1 MTPSGGAPIWVD
13 TARMT
18 RMPNRPKKPTTPRP
32 VSRSGPLGEVLV
44 ATGEQVSVDPKQGVA
59 ATVAQHSSNGAVA
72 KTAPAP
78 ERELAWGEAVMPG
91 GRVSIAREIK
101 PLPPT
106 VPFTPVQLSRL
117 DEALTLSTRTTG
129 LDFSVYLGNL
139 GSDTRAT
146 AEQLHASLGA
156 AATHSVLIAVSPG
169 QRVLEIVTG
178 EEAYRRLSDRGCK
191 LATMGMVAS
200 FKESD
205 LIGGLVSGL
214 RMLTDQVG
222 AAPKN

>member
-1 MTPSGGAPIWVD
+1 M
-13 TARMT
+13 
-18 RMPNRPKKPTTPRP
+18 
-32 VSRSGPLGEVLV
+32 
-44 ATGEQVSVDPKQGVA
+44 ATGEQVSVESQQGVS
-59 ATVAQHSSNGAVA
+59 ATATHSANGVV
-72 KTAPAP
+72 TSSGQ
-78 ERELAWGEAVMPG
+78 RELAFGEAVMPG
-91 GRVSIAREIK
+91 GRVSIAREVK
-101 PLPPT
+101 PLPLT

-129 LDFSVYLGNL
+129 LEFSVYLGNL
-139 GSDTRAT
+139 GTDTRKT
-146 AEQLHASLGA
+146 AEDLHASLGA
-156 AATHSVLIAVSPG
+156 ASTHSVLIAVSPG

-178 EEAYRRLSDRGCK
+178 DEAHRRLSDRGCK

-222 AAPKN
+222 HAPKV

>member
-1 MTPSGGAPIWVD
+1 
-13 TARMT
+13 
-18 RMPNRPKKPTTPRP
+18 
-32 VSRSGPLGEVLV
+32 
-44 ATGEQVSVDPKQGVA
+44 
-59 ATVAQHSSNGAVA
+59 
-72 KTAPAP
+72 
-78 ERELAWGEAVMPG
+78 MPG
-91 GRVSIAREIK
+91 GRISIAHEVK
-101 PLPPT
+101 PLPLT

-129 LDFSVYLGNL
+129 LEFSVYLGNL
-139 GSDTRAT
+139 GADTRKT
-146 AEQLHASLGA
+146 AEDLHASLGA
-156 AATHSVLIAVSPG
+156 TATHSVLIAVSPG

-178 EEAYRRLSDRGCK
+178 EEAHRRLSDRGCK

-222 AAPKN
+222 HDPRH

>member
-1 MTPSGGAPIWVD
+1 M
-13 TARMT
+13 ARMLIRPKQP
-18 RMPNRPKKPTTPRP
+18 RMPAP
-32 VSRSGPLGEVLV
+32 VRRSGPLGEVPV
-44 ATGEQVSVDPKQGVA
+44 ATGEQVSVEPQQGVSATGRHSANGVA
-59 ATVAQHSSNGAVA
+59 ARPAQ
-72 KTAPAP
+72 
-78 ERELAWGEAVMPG
+78 RELALGEAVMPG
-91 GRVSIAREIK
+91 GRISIAREVK
-101 PLPPT
+101 PLPMT

-139 GSDTRAT
+139 GTDTRKT
-146 AEQLHASLGA
+146 AEDLHASLGE

-178 EEAYRRLSDRGCK
+178 DEAHRRLSDRGCK

-205 LIGGLVSGL
+205 LIGGLTSGL

-222 AAPKN
+222 HAPKV

>member
-1 MTPSGGAPIWVD
+1 
-13 TARMT
+13 
-18 RMPNRPKKPTTPRP
+18 
-32 VSRSGPLGEVLV
+32 V
-44 ATGEQVSVDPKQGVA
+44 ATGEQVSVESEQGVS
-59 ATVAQHSSNGAVA
+59 ATATHSSNGVA
-72 KTAPAP
+72 TKPAA
-78 ERELAWGEAVMPG
+78 RELAFGEAVMPG
-91 GRVSIAREIK
+91 GRISIAREVK
-101 PLPPT
+101 PLPQT

-139 GSDTRAT
+139 GTDTRKT
-146 AEQLHASLGA
+146 AEDLHASLGA

-178 EEAYRRLSDRGCK
+178 TEAHRRLSDRGCK
-191 LATMGMVAS
+191 LATAGMVAS

-214 RMLTDQVG
+214 RALTDQVG
-222 AAPKN
+222 HAPRS